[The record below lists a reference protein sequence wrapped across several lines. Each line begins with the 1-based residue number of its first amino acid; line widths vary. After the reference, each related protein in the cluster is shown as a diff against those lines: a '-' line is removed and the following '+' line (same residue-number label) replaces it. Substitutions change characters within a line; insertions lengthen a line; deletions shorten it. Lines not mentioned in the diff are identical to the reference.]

1 MQHLGD
7 KLHAVA
13 DEVGIEI
20 VPLTDDTVV
29 DILEGGERT
38 LCEMQARIRLFN
50 DADLDRPDQIVQ
62 LTAKQQLQPT
72 GEDILGHDDTGTL
85 HLRPFN
91 QRIDLS
97 GTVDDMNNNRSSDY
111 DDTHDLDDD
120 ELTREKVKRAAS
132 QVLVQQEK
140 KQKAIKKKA
149 NQRMQE

>member
-13 DEVGIEI
+13 DEVGVEI
-20 VPLTDDTVV
+20 VPLTDDTIV

-50 DADLDRPDQIVQ
+50 DADVERSDQTAQ
-62 LTAKQQLQPT
+62 LTARSQPA
-72 GEDILGHDDTGTL
+72 GEDVLGHDDTGTL

-111 DDTHDLDDD
+111 DDAHDLDDD

-140 KQKAIKKKA
+140 KKKAIKKKA
-149 NQRMQE
+149 NQRMQD

>member
-13 DEVGIEI
+13 DEVGVEI
-20 VPLTDDTVV
+20 VPLTDDTIV

-50 DADLDRPDQIVQ
+50 DADVERSDQTAQ
-62 LTAKQQLQPT
+62 LTARSQPAA
-72 GEDILGHDDTGTL
+72 EDVLGHDDTGTL

-111 DDTHDLDDD
+111 DDAHDLDDD

-140 KQKAIKKKA
+140 KKKAIKKKA
-149 NQRMQE
+149 NQRMQD